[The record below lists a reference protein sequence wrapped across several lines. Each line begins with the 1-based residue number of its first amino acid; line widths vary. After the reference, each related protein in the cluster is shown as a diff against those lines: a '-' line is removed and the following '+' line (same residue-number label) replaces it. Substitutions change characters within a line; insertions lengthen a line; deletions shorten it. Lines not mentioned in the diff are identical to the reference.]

1 MTAIRKAVF
10 PAAGLGTR
18 FLPATKAQPKEML
31 PVVDKP
37 IIQYGVE
44 EAVAAGIDQ
53 IIVVTGRDKRAIVD
67 HFDISFE
74 LEHYLKDRGKT
85 RELQVVRKISDMV
98 DITYIHQK
106 EPLGLGHAVL
116 MAKDV
121 VGNEPFAVFL
131 ADDIIRGPV
140 PAIKQMM
147 DVYEKHQASVLAL
160 QKVEPDQ
167 VSRYG
172 IVKVSKSDGRIHEVV
187 DMVEKPEAG
196 KAPSNLAI
204 LGRYVLKPSIFAI
217 LETTREGVG
226 GEIQLTDA
234 LRTMA
239 QHEKVL
245 GLEFEGTYYDVG
257 TVGGFL
263 KTSIAFAL
271 ERPGLRDELLNY
283 LQGLDG
289 LRQARARGPLHD
301 RVGGGGTQAH

>member
-1 MTAIRKAVF
+1 
-10 PAAGLGTR
+10 
-18 FLPATKAQPKEML
+18 ML
-31 PVVDKP
+31 PIVDKP

-85 RELQVVRKISDMV
+85 RELQLVRKISDLV

-131 ADDIIRGPV
+131 ADDIIRSHT

-147 DVYEKHQASVLAL
+147 DVFGPRQASVLAL
-160 QKVEPDQ
+160 QQVEPDQ

-172 IVKVSKSDGRIHEVV
+172 IVKVGKSDGRIHEVV
-187 DMVEKPEAG
+187 DMVEKPDPD
-196 KAPSNLAI
+196 KAASNLAI
-204 LGRYVLKPSIFAI
+204 LGRYILKPSIFGI

-234 LRTMA
+234 IRTLA
-239 QHEKVL
+239 QQEQVL

-257 TVGGFL
+257 TVSGFL

-271 ERPGLRDELLNY
+271 ERPGLREELLGY
-283 LQGLDG
+283 LDSLDG
-289 LRQARARGPLHD
+289 RKP
-301 RVGGGGTQAH
+301 V

>member
-1 MTAIRKAVF
+1 MPIRKAVF

-85 RELQVVRKISDMV
+85 RELQLVRKISDLV

-131 ADDIIRGPV
+131 ADDIIRSPT

-147 DVYEKHQASVLAL
+147 DVFAPRQASVLAL
-160 QKVEPDQ
+160 QRVEPDQ

-172 IVKVSKSDGRIHEVV
+172 IVKVAKTDGRIHEVI
-187 DMVEKPEAG
+187 DMVEKPDPD

-204 LGRYVLKPSIFAI
+204 LGRYILKPSIFGI
-217 LETTREGVG
+217 LETTHEGVG

-234 LRTMA
+234 LRTLA
-239 QHEKVL
+239 QQETVL

-257 TVGGFL
+257 TVSGFL

-271 ERPGLRDELLNY
+271 ERPGLREELLSY
-283 LQGLDG
+283 LASLDAEKLG
-289 LRQARARGPLHD
+289 EAAKRSL
-301 RVGGGGTQAH
+301 

>member
-1 MTAIRKAVF
+1 VTAIRKAVF

-131 ADDIIRGPV
+131 ADDIIRSQTPV
-140 PAIKQMM
+140 IKQMM
-147 DVYEKHQASVLAL
+147 EVFAQHQVSVLAL
-160 QKVEPDQ
+160 QRVEPDQ

-172 IVKVSKSDGRIHEVV
+172 VVKVATSDGRIHEVV
-187 DMVEKPEAG
+187 DMVEKPEPS

-204 LGRYVLKPSIFAI
+204 LGRYLLKPSIFSI
-217 LETTREGVG
+217 LETTHEGVG

-234 LRTMA
+234 LRSMA
-239 QHEKVL
+239 QQEKVL
-245 GLEFEGTYYDVG
+245 GLEFEGTYHDVG
-257 TVGGFL
+257 TVSGFL

-271 ERPGLRDELLNY
+271 ERPALREELLSFLKSLN
-283 LQGLDG
+283 GVKP
-289 LRQARARGPLHD
+289 A
-301 RVGGGGTQAH
+301 

>member
-1 MTAIRKAVF
+1 MNTIRKAVF

-37 IIQYGVE
+37 IIQYAIE
-44 EAVAAGIDQ
+44 EAVASGIDQ

-74 LEHYLKDRGKT
+74 LEHYLKDRGKM
-85 RELQVVRKISDMV
+85 RELQLVRKISDMV

-116 MAKDV
+116 MAKDL

-131 ADDIIRGPV
+131 ADDIIRAEV
-140 PAIKQMM
+140 PCMRQMVE
-147 DVYEKHQASVLAL
+147 VYERKQASVLA
-160 QKVEPDQ
+160 VYRIEREQ

-172 IVKVSKSDGRIHEVV
+172 VVRVAESDGRVHKVQ
-187 DMVEKPEAG
+187 DMVEKPDPSQ
-196 KAPSNLAI
+196 APSNLAI
-204 LGRYVLKPSIFAI
+204 LGRYLLTPTIFSL

-234 LRTMA
+234 LRALA
-239 QHEKVL
+239 QQETIL

-257 TVGGFL
+257 TPAGLL
-263 KTSIAFAL
+263 KTSLAFAL
-271 ERPGLRDELLNY
+271 ERPGLREEVLTY
-283 LQGLDG
+283 IRSLDG
-289 LRQARARGPLHD
+289 QPSTGRHAAS
-301 RVGGGGTQAH
+301 

>member
-131 ADDIIRGPV
+131 ADDIIRSQTPV
-140 PAIKQMM
+140 IKQMM
-147 DVYEKHQASVLAL
+147 EVYAQHQVSVLAL
-160 QKVEPDQ
+160 QRVEPDQ

-172 IVKVSKSDGRIHEVV
+172 VVKVAASDGRIHEVV
-187 DMVEKPEAG
+187 DMVEKPEAS

-204 LGRYVLKPSIFAI
+204 LGRYLLKPSIFGI
-217 LETTREGVG
+217 LETTHEGVG

-239 QHEKVL
+239 QQEKVL
-245 GLEFEGTYYDVG
+245 GLEFEGTYHDVG
-257 TVGGFL
+257 TVSGFL

-271 ERPGLRDELLNY
+271 ERPGLREELLSFLKSLN
-283 LQGLDG
+283 GVKP
-289 LRQARARGPLHD
+289 A
-301 RVGGGGTQAH
+301 

>member
-1 MTAIRKAVF
+1 MNPIRKAVF

-37 IIQYGVE
+37 IIQYGIE
-44 EAVAAGIDQ
+44 EAVASGIDQ

-85 RELQVVRKISDMV
+85 KELQVVRKISDMV

-131 ADDIIRGPV
+131 ADDIIKSRT
-140 PAIKQMM
+140 PAIRQMM
-147 DVYEKHQASVLAL
+147 DVYEKHESSVLAL
-160 QKVEPDQ
+160 QRVEPDQ

-172 IVKVSKSDGRIHEVV
+172 IVKVSSTDGPVHEVV
-187 DMVEKPEAG
+187 DMIEKPEPG

-204 LGRYVLKPSIFAI
+204 LGRYVLKPSIFSI
-217 LETTREGVG
+217 LETTHEGVG

-234 LRTMA
+234 LRAMA
-239 QHEKVL
+239 QQEKLL
-245 GLEFEGTYYDVG
+245 GLEFEGTYFDVG
-257 TVGGFL
+257 TVSGFL
-263 KTSIAFAL
+263 KTSIAYAL
-271 ERPGLRDELLNY
+271 DRPGLRDELLAY
-283 LQGLDG
+283 LRTLDG
-289 LRQARARGPLHD
+289 LGKP
-301 RVGGGGTQAH
+301 

>member
-1 MTAIRKAVF
+1 MSPVRKAVF

-31 PVVDKP
+31 PIVDKP

-85 RELQVVRKISDMV
+85 KELQVVRKISDMV

-116 MAKDV
+116 MAKDL
-121 VGNEPFAVFL
+121 VGSEPFAVFL
-131 ADDIIRGPV
+131 ADDIIRSKV
-140 PAIKQMM
+140 PAIRQMI
-147 DVYEKHQASVLAL
+147 DVYEAQQASVLAV
-160 QKVEPDQ
+160 QKVADEQ

-172 IVKVSKSDGRIHEVV
+172 IVKVGESNGGVHVV
-187 DMVEKPEAG
+187 QDMVEKPEVG
-196 KAPSNLAI
+196 KAPSSLAI
-204 LGRYVLKPSIFAI
+204 LGRYVLKPSIFGI

-239 QHEKVL
+239 QQERVL
-245 GLEFEGTYYDVG
+245 ALEFEGTYHDVG
-257 TVGGFL
+257 TVPGFL
-263 KTSIAFAL
+263 KTSIAFAM
-271 ERPGLRDELLNY
+271 ERPGLREDLLSY
-283 LQGLDG
+283 LKSVDG
-289 LRQARARGPLHD
+289 VSGAS
-301 RVGGGGTQAH
+301 

>member
-37 IIQYGVE
+37 IIQYGIE

-131 ADDIIRGPV
+131 ADDIIRSQTPV
-140 PAIKQMM
+140 IKQMM
-147 DVYEKHQASVLAL
+147 DVYAQHQVSVLAL
-160 QKVEPDQ
+160 QRVEPDQ

-172 IVKVSKSDGRIHEVV
+172 VVKVAQSDGRIHEVV
-187 DMVEKPEAG
+187 DMVEKPESS

-204 LGRYVLKPSIFAI
+204 LGRYLLKPSIFGI
-217 LETTREGVG
+217 LETTHEGVG
-226 GEIQLTDA
+226 GEIQLTDG

-239 QHEKVL
+239 QQEKML
-245 GLEFEGTYYDVG
+245 GLEFEGTYFDVG
-257 TVGGFL
+257 TVSGFL

-271 ERPGLRDELLNY
+271 ERPALREELLSY
-283 LQGLDG
+283 LKSLDG
-289 LRQARARGPLHD
+289 LKPA
-301 RVGGGGTQAH
+301 

>member
-1 MTAIRKAVF
+1 MF

-131 ADDIIRGPV
+131 ADDIIRSQTPV
-140 PAIKQMM
+140 IKQMM
-147 DVYEKHQASVLAL
+147 EVYAQHQVSVLAL
-160 QKVEPDQ
+160 QRVEPEQ

-172 IVKVSKSDGRIHEVV
+172 VVKVATSDGRIHEVV
-187 DMVEKPEAG
+187 DMVEKPEPS

-204 LGRYVLKPSIFAI
+204 LGRYLLKPSIFGI
-217 LETTREGVG
+217 LETTHEGVG

-234 LRTMA
+234 LRSMA
-239 QHEKVL
+239 QQEKVL
-245 GLEFEGTYYDVG
+245 GLEFEGTYHDVG
-257 TVGGFL
+257 TVSGFL

-271 ERPGLRDELLNY
+271 ERPGLREELLSFLKSLNGV
-283 LQGLDG
+283 QP
-289 LRQARARGPLHD
+289 A
-301 RVGGGGTQAH
+301 

>member
-1 MTAIRKAVF
+1 VTAIRKAVF

-116 MAKDV
+116 MAKDL

-131 ADDIIRGPV
+131 ADDIIRAQT
-140 PAIKQMM
+140 PAIRQMM
-147 DVYEKHQASVLAL
+147 DVYAQQQASVLAL
-160 QKVEPDQ
+160 QRVEPEQ
-167 VSRYG
+167 TARYG
-172 IVKVSKSDGRIHEVV
+172 IVKVAHSEGRIHQVV
-187 DMVEKPEAG
+187 DMVEKPEPG

-204 LGRYVLKPSIFAI
+204 LGRYLLKPSIFPI
-217 LETTREGVG
+217 LETTHEGVG

-234 LRTMA
+234 LRTLA
-239 QHEKVL
+239 QQEKML
-245 GLEFEGTYYDVG
+245 GLEFDGTYHDVG
-257 TVGGFL
+257 TVVGFL
-263 KTSIAFAL
+263 KTSVAFAL
-271 ERPGLRDELLNY
+271 ERPGLREELLSY
-283 LQGLDG
+283 LQSLNGVK
-289 LRQARARGPLHD
+289 PSS
-301 RVGGGGTQAH
+301 

>member
-31 PVVDKP
+31 PIVDKP

-44 EAVAAGIDQ
+44 EAVAAGLDQ

-85 RELQVVRKISDMV
+85 RELQLVRKISDLV

-131 ADDIIRGPV
+131 ADDIIRAQT
-140 PAIKQMM
+140 PAIKQML
-147 DVYEKHQASVLAL
+147 DVYAQHEVSVLAL
-160 QKVEPDQ
+160 QRVADDQ

-172 IVKVSKSDGRIHEVV
+172 VVKVAGSDGRIHEVV
-187 DMVEKPEAG
+187 DMVEKPDAE

-204 LGRYVLKPSIFAI
+204 LGRYILKPTIFGI
-217 LETTREGVG
+217 LETTHEGVG

-239 QHEKVL
+239 QQEKML
-245 GLEFEGTYYDVG
+245 GLEFEGTYHDVG
-257 TVGGFL
+257 TVSGFL

-271 ERPGLRDELLNY
+271 ERPGLRDELLRY
-283 LQGLDG
+283 LGSLDG
-289 LRQARARGPLHD
+289 LKPPS
-301 RVGGGGTQAH
+301 

>member
-1 MTAIRKAVF
+1 VTPIRKAVF

-31 PVVDKP
+31 PIVDKP

-85 RELQVVRKISDMV
+85 RELQLVRKISDLV

-131 ADDIIRGPV
+131 ADDIIRSHT

-147 DVYEKHQASVLAL
+147 DVFAPRQASVLAL
-160 QKVEPDQ
+160 QRVEPDQ

-172 IVKVSKSDGRIHEVV
+172 IVKIGKSEGRIHEVV
-187 DMVEKPEAG
+187 DMVEKPDPE

-204 LGRYVLKPSIFAI
+204 LGRYILKPSIFGI
-217 LETTREGVG
+217 LETTHEGVG

-234 LRTMA
+234 IRTMA
-239 QHEKVL
+239 QHEQVL

-257 TVGGFL
+257 TVSGFL

-271 ERPGLRDELLNY
+271 ERPGLREELLSY
-283 LQGLDG
+283 LESLDG
-289 LRQARARGPLHD
+289 RQP
-301 RVGGGGTQAH
+301 V

>member
-1 MTAIRKAVF
+1 VSTIRKAVF

-31 PVVDKP
+31 PIVDKP
-37 IIQYGVE
+37 VIQYGVE
-44 EAVAAGIDQ
+44 EAVASGIDQ

-85 RELQVVRKISDMV
+85 KELQVVRKISDMV

-121 VGNEPFAVFL
+121 VGNDPFAVFL
-131 ADDIIRGPV
+131 ADDIIRSRTPC
-140 PAIKQMM
+140 IRQMM
-147 DVYEKHQASVLAL
+147 DVYEERQASVLAL
-160 QKVEPDQ
+160 QQVAEEQ

-172 IVKVSKSDGRIHEVV
+172 IVRVASSQGRVHEVV

-196 KAPSNLAI
+196 RAPSNLAI
-204 LGRYVLKPSIFAI
+204 LGRYVLKPTIFGI
-217 LETTREGVG
+217 LETTHEGVG

-239 QHEKVL
+239 QQEKVL

-257 TVGGFL
+257 TVTGLL

-271 ERPGLRDELLNY
+271 ERPGLREELLAY
-283 LQGLDG
+283 LRSLPGLAAG
-289 LRQARARGPLHD
+289 S
-301 RVGGGGTQAH
+301 

>member
-1 MTAIRKAVF
+1 VTAIRKAVF

-31 PVVDKP
+31 PIVDKP

-85 RELQVVRKISDMV
+85 RELQLVRKISDLV

-131 ADDIIRGPV
+131 ADDIIRSHT

-147 DVYEKHQASVLAL
+147 DVFGPRQASVLAL
-160 QKVEPDQ
+160 QRVEPDQ

-172 IVKVSKSDGRIHEVV
+172 IVKVGKSDGRIHEVV
-187 DMVEKPEAG
+187 DMVEKPDPE

-204 LGRYVLKPSIFAI
+204 LGRYILKPSIFGI
-217 LETTREGVG
+217 LETTHEGVG

-234 LRTMA
+234 IRTLA
-239 QHEKVL
+239 QHEQVL

-257 TVGGFL
+257 TVSGFL

-271 ERPGLRDELLNY
+271 ERPGLRDELLSY
-283 LQGLDG
+283 LDSLDG
-289 LRQARARGPLHD
+289 RKPA
-301 RVGGGGTQAH
+301 

>member
-1 MTAIRKAVF
+1 VSTIRKAVF

-31 PVVDKP
+31 PIVDKP

-44 EAVAAGIDQ
+44 EAVASGIDQ

-85 RELQVVRKISDMV
+85 KELQVVRKISDMV

-121 VGNEPFAVFL
+121 VGNDPFAVFL
-131 ADDIIRGPV
+131 ADDIIRSRTPC
-140 PAIKQMM
+140 IRQMM
-147 DVYEKHQASVLAL
+147 DVYEERQASVLAL
-160 QKVEPDQ
+160 QQVAEDQ

-172 IVKVSKSDGRIHEVV
+172 IVRVASSQGRVHEVV
-187 DMVEKPEAG
+187 DMVEKPEPAR
-196 KAPSNLAI
+196 APSNLAI
-204 LGRYVLKPSIFAI
+204 LGRYVLKPTIFGI
-217 LETTREGVG
+217 LETTHEGVG

-239 QHEKVL
+239 QQEKVL
-245 GLEFEGTYYDVG
+245 GLEFDGTYYDVG
-257 TVGGFL
+257 TVPGFL

-271 ERPGLRDELLNY
+271 ERPGLREELLAY
-283 LQGLDG
+283 LRSLPGLPAG
-289 LRQARARGPLHD
+289 S
-301 RVGGGGTQAH
+301 

>member
-1 MTAIRKAVF
+1 VTAIRKAVF

-31 PVVDKP
+31 PIVDKP

-74 LEHYLKDRGKT
+74 LEHYLKDRGKM
-85 RELQVVRKISDMV
+85 RELQLVRKISDLV

-131 ADDIIRGPV
+131 ADDIIRSHT

-147 DVYEKHQASVLAL
+147 DVFGPRQASVLAL
-160 QKVEPDQ
+160 QRVEPDQ

-172 IVKVSKSDGRIHEVV
+172 IVKVGKSDGRIHEVV
-187 DMVEKPEAG
+187 DMVEKPDPE

-204 LGRYVLKPSIFAI
+204 LGRYILKPSIFGI
-217 LETTREGVG
+217 LETTHEGVG

-234 LRTMA
+234 IRTLA
-239 QHEKVL
+239 QQEQVL

-257 TVGGFL
+257 TVSGFL

-271 ERPGLRDELLNY
+271 ERPGLREELLSY
-283 LQGLDG
+283 LETLDG
-289 LRQARARGPLHD
+289 RKPS
-301 RVGGGGTQAH
+301 

>member
-1 MTAIRKAVF
+1 VTPIRKAVF

-85 RELQVVRKISDMV
+85 RELQLVRKISDLV

-131 ADDIIRGPV
+131 ADDIIRSQT

-147 DVYEKHQASVLAL
+147 DVFGPRQASVLAL
-160 QKVEPDQ
+160 QRVETDQ

-172 IVKVSKSDGRIHEVV
+172 IVKVGKSDGRIHEVV
-187 DMVEKPEAG
+187 DMVEKPDPD

-204 LGRYVLKPSIFAI
+204 LGRYILKPSIFGI
-217 LETTREGVG
+217 LETTHEGVG

-234 LRTMA
+234 LRTLA
-239 QHEKVL
+239 QQETML

-257 TVGGFL
+257 TVSGFL

-271 ERPGLRDELLNY
+271 ERPGLREELLSY
-283 LQGLDG
+283 LAGLDG
-289 LRQARARGPLHD
+289 ARPPSS
-301 RVGGGGTQAH
+301 

>member
-1 MTAIRKAVF
+1 VTAIRKAVF

-31 PVVDKP
+31 PIVDKP

-85 RELQVVRKISDMV
+85 RELQLVRKISDLV

-131 ADDIIRGPV
+131 ADDIIRSHT

-147 DVYEKHQASVLAL
+147 DVFGPRQASVLAL
-160 QKVEPDQ
+160 QRVEPDQ

-172 IVKVSKSDGRIHEVV
+172 IVKVGKSDGRIHEVV
-187 DMVEKPEAG
+187 DMVEKPDPD

-204 LGRYVLKPSIFAI
+204 LGRYILKPSIFGI

-234 LRTMA
+234 IRILA
-239 QHEKVL
+239 QQEQVL
-245 GLEFEGTYYDVG
+245 GLEFEGTYHDVG
-257 TVGGFL
+257 TVSGFL

-271 ERPGLRDELLNY
+271 ERPGLREELLAY
-283 LQGLDG
+283 LASLDV
-289 LRQARARGPLHD
+289 RKPS
-301 RVGGGGTQAH
+301 

>member
-1 MTAIRKAVF
+1 MTPIRKAVF

-85 RELQVVRKISDMV
+85 RELQLVRKISDLV

-106 EPLGLGHAVL
+106 EPLGVGPAVL

-131 ADDIIRGPV
+131 ADDIIRSQT

-147 DVYEKHQASVLAL
+147 EVFAPRQASVLAL
-160 QKVEPDQ
+160 QRVEPEQ

-172 IVKVSKSDGRIHEVV
+172 IVKVGKSDGRIHEVV
-187 DMVEKPEAG
+187 DMVEKPDPD

-204 LGRYVLKPSIFAI
+204 LGRYILKPSIFGI
-217 LETTREGVG
+217 LEATHEGVG
-226 GEIQLTDA
+226 GEIQLTDG
-234 LRTMA
+234 LRTLA
-239 QHEKVL
+239 QQETVL

-257 TVGGFL
+257 TVSGFL

-271 ERPGLRDELLNY
+271 ERPGLREELLGY
-283 LQGLDG
+283 LASLDG
-289 LRQARARGPLHD
+289 LGETAKRGL
-301 RVGGGGTQAH
+301 

>member
-1 MTAIRKAVF
+1 MTPIRKAVF

-31 PVVDKP
+31 PIVDKP

-85 RELQVVRKISDMV
+85 RELQLVRKISDLV

-131 ADDIIRGPV
+131 ADDIIRSHT

-147 DVYEKHQASVLAL
+147 DVFAPRQASVLAL
-160 QKVEPDQ
+160 QRVEPDQ

-172 IVKVSKSDGRIHEVV
+172 IVKVGKSEGRIHEVV
-187 DMVEKPEAG
+187 DMVEKPDAE

-204 LGRYVLKPSIFAI
+204 LGRYILKPSIFGI
-217 LETTREGVG
+217 LETTHEGVG

-234 LRTMA
+234 IRTMA
-239 QHEKVL
+239 QHEQVL
-245 GLEFEGTYYDVG
+245 GLEFEGTYHDVG
-257 TVGGFL
+257 TVSGFL

-271 ERPGLRDELLNY
+271 ERPGLREELLSFLKSLNGV
-283 LQGLDG
+283 QP
-289 LRQARARGPLHD
+289 A
-301 RVGGGGTQAH
+301 

>member
-131 ADDIIRGPV
+131 ADDIIRSQTPV
-140 PAIKQMM
+140 IKQMM
-147 DVYEKHQASVLAL
+147 EVYAQHQVSVLAL
-160 QKVEPDQ
+160 QRVEPEQ

-172 IVKVSKSDGRIHEVV
+172 VVKVATSDGRIHEVV
-187 DMVEKPEAG
+187 DMVEKPEPS

-204 LGRYVLKPSIFAI
+204 LGRYLLKPSIFGI
-217 LETTREGVG
+217 LETTHEGVG

-239 QHEKVL
+239 QQEKVL
-245 GLEFEGTYYDVG
+245 GLEFEGTYHDVG
-257 TVGGFL
+257 TVSGFL

-271 ERPGLRDELLNY
+271 ERPGLREELLSFLKSLN
-283 LQGLDG
+283 GVKP
-289 LRQARARGPLHD
+289 A
-301 RVGGGGTQAH
+301 

>member
-131 ADDIIRGPV
+131 ADDIIRSQTPV
-140 PAIKQMM
+140 IKQMM
-147 DVYEKHQASVLAL
+147 EVLAQHQVSVLAL
-160 QKVEPDQ
+160 QRVEPDQ

-172 IVKVSKSDGRIHEVV
+172 VVKVAASDGRIHEVV
-187 DMVEKPEAG
+187 DMVEKPEPS

-204 LGRYVLKPSIFAI
+204 LGRYLLKPSIFGI
-217 LETTREGVG
+217 LETTHEGVG

-239 QHEKVL
+239 QQEKVL
-245 GLEFEGTYYDVG
+245 GLEFEGTYHDVG
-257 TVGGFL
+257 TVSGFL

-271 ERPGLRDELLNY
+271 ERPGLREELLSFLKSLN
-283 LQGLDG
+283 GVKP
-289 LRQARARGPLHD
+289 A
-301 RVGGGGTQAH
+301 

>member
-31 PVVDKP
+31 PIVDKP

-85 RELQVVRKISDMV
+85 RELQLVRKISDLV

-131 ADDIIRGPV
+131 ADDIIRSHT

-147 DVYEKHQASVLAL
+147 DVFGPRQASVLAL
-160 QKVEPDQ
+160 QRVEPDQ

-172 IVKVSKSDGRIHEVV
+172 IVKVGKSEGQIHEVV
-187 DMVEKPEAG
+187 DMVEKPDAE

-204 LGRYVLKPSIFAI
+204 LGRYILKPSIFGI
-217 LETTREGVG
+217 LETTHEGVG

-234 LRTMA
+234 IRTLA
-239 QHEKVL
+239 QQEQVL

-257 TVGGFL
+257 TVSGFL

-271 ERPGLRDELLNY
+271 ERPGLREEMLSY
-283 LQGLDG
+283 LDSLDG
-289 LRQARARGPLHD
+289 RKPA
-301 RVGGGGTQAH
+301 

>member
-1 MTAIRKAVF
+1 MTTIRKAVF

-31 PVVDKP
+31 PIVDKP
-37 IIQYGVE
+37 IIQYGIE
-44 EAVAAGIDQ
+44 EAVASGIDQ

-85 RELQVVRKISDMV
+85 KELQVVRRISDMV
-98 DITYIHQK
+98 EPMYIHQK

-131 ADDIIRGPV
+131 ADDIIRSKT
-140 PAIKQMM
+140 PAMRQMM
-147 DVYEKHQASVLAL
+147 EVYERHEVSVLAL
-160 QKVEPDQ
+160 QRVEPDQ

-172 IVKVSKSDGRIHEVV
+172 IVKVASSDGRVHEVA
-187 DMVEKPEAG
+187 DMVEKPEPG

-204 LGRYVLKPSIFAI
+204 LGRYVLQPSVFGI

-239 QHEKVL
+239 QQERLL

-257 TVGGFL
+257 TVAGFL

-271 ERPGLRDELLNY
+271 ERPAIREELLSY
-283 LQGLDG
+283 LRNLDG
-289 LRQARARGPLHD
+289 IKQS
-301 RVGGGGTQAH
+301 

>member
-1 MTAIRKAVF
+1 VTAIRKAVF

-31 PVVDKP
+31 PIVDKP

-85 RELQVVRKISDMV
+85 RELQLVRKISDLV

-131 ADDIIRGPV
+131 ADDIIRSHT

-147 DVYEKHQASVLAL
+147 DVFGPRQASVLAL
-160 QKVEPDQ
+160 QRVEPDQ

-172 IVKVSKSDGRIHEVV
+172 IVKVGKSDGRIHEVV
-187 DMVEKPEAG
+187 DMVEKPDPE

-204 LGRYVLKPSIFAI
+204 LGRYILKPSIFGI
-217 LETTREGVG
+217 LETTHEGVG

-234 LRTMA
+234 IRTLA
-239 QHEKVL
+239 QQEQVL

-257 TVGGFL
+257 TVPGFL

-271 ERPGLRDELLNY
+271 ERPGLREELLSY
-283 LQGLDG
+283 LDSLDG
-289 LRQARARGPLHD
+289 RKPA
-301 RVGGGGTQAH
+301 

>member
-1 MTAIRKAVF
+1 VVTAIRKAVF

-31 PVVDKP
+31 PIVDKP

-85 RELQVVRKISDMV
+85 RELQLVRKISDLV

-131 ADDIIRGPV
+131 ADDIIRSQT

-147 DVYEKHQASVLAL
+147 DVFGPRQASVLAL
-160 QKVEPDQ
+160 QRVEPDQ

-172 IVKVSKSDGRIHEVV
+172 IVKVGKSDGRIHEVV
-187 DMVEKPEAG
+187 DMVEKPEPE

-204 LGRYVLKPSIFAI
+204 LGRYILKPSIFGI
-217 LETTREGVG
+217 LETTHEGVG

-234 LRTMA
+234 IRTLA
-239 QHEKVL
+239 QQEQVL

-257 TVGGFL
+257 TVSGLL

-271 ERPGLRDELLNY
+271 ERPGLREELLSY
-283 LQGLDG
+283 LDGLDG
-289 LRQARARGPLHD
+289 RKPA
-301 RVGGGGTQAH
+301 

>member
-1 MTAIRKAVF
+1 VTAIRKAVF

-44 EAVAAGIDQ
+44 EAVASGIDQ

-85 RELQVVRKISDMV
+85 RELQVVRKISDLV

-116 MAKDV
+116 MAKDL

-131 ADDIIRGPV
+131 ADDIIRSHT

-147 DVYEKHQASVLAL
+147 DVYAQHEASVLAL
-160 QKVEPDQ
+160 QRVERDQ
-167 VSRYG
+167 VARYG
-172 IVKVSKSDGRIHEVV
+172 IVKVARSDGRVHEIV
-187 DMVEKPEAG
+187 DMVEKPDPD

-217 LETTREGVG
+217 LETTHEGVG

-234 LRTMA
+234 MRTLA

-245 GLEFEGTYYDVG
+245 GLEFDGTYYDVG
-257 TVGGFL
+257 TVAGFL

-271 ERPGLRDELLNY
+271 ERPGLRDELLSY
-283 LQGLDG
+283 IRSLDG
-289 LRQARARGPLHD
+289 VKP
-301 RVGGGGTQAH
+301 GG

>member
-1 MTAIRKAVF
+1 VTAIRKAVF

-31 PVVDKP
+31 PIVDKP

-85 RELQVVRKISDMV
+85 RELQLVRKISDMV

-131 ADDIIRGPV
+131 ADDIIRSQT
-140 PAIKQMM
+140 PAIKQMI
-147 DVYEKHQASVLAL
+147 DVYAQHQVSVLAL
-160 QKVEPDQ
+160 QRVAEDQ

-172 IVKVSKSDGRIHEVV
+172 VVKVASSDGRIHEVV

-204 LGRYVLKPSIFAI
+204 LGRYVLKPSIFSI
-217 LETTREGVG
+217 LETTHEGVG

-234 LRTMA
+234 LRAMA
-239 QHEKVL
+239 QNEKML
-245 GLEFEGTYYDVG
+245 GLEFEGTYHDVG
-257 TVGGFL
+257 TVSGFL

-271 ERPGLRDELLNY
+271 ERPGLRDEMLRY
-283 LQGLDG
+283 LTSLDG
-289 LRQARARGPLHD
+289 LKPPSQG
-301 RVGGGGTQAH
+301 

>member
-1 MTAIRKAVF
+1 VTAIRKAVF

-31 PVVDKP
+31 PIVDKP

-44 EAVAAGIDQ
+44 EAVASGIDQ

-85 RELQVVRKISDMV
+85 RELQVVRKISDLV

-116 MAKDV
+116 MAKDL
-121 VGNEPFAVFL
+121 VGSEPFAVFL
-131 ADDIIRGPV
+131 ADDIIKANT

-147 DVYEKHQASVLAL
+147 DVYAQHQASVLAL
-160 QKVEPDQ
+160 YRVDREQ

-172 IVKVSKSDGRIHEVV
+172 IVKVGHSEGRVHEVV
-187 DMVEKPEAG
+187 DMVEKPDPDR
-196 KAPSNLAI
+196 APSNLAI
-204 LGRYVLKPSIFAI
+204 LGRYVLKPSIFGI
-217 LETTREGVG
+217 LEMTQEGVG

-234 LRTMA
+234 LRAMA

-257 TVGGFL
+257 TVNGFL

-271 ERPGLRDELLNY
+271 ERPGLRDELLSY
-283 LQGLDG
+283 LRSLDG
-289 LRQARARGPLHD
+289 LKAGS
-301 RVGGGGTQAH
+301 

>member
-131 ADDIIRGPV
+131 ADDIIRSQTPV
-140 PAIKQMM
+140 IKQMM
-147 DVYEKHQASVLAL
+147 EVYAQQQVSVLAL
-160 QKVEPDQ
+160 QRVEPEQ

-172 IVKVSKSDGRIHEVV
+172 VVKVATSDGRIHEVV
-187 DMVEKPEAG
+187 DMVEKPEPS

-204 LGRYVLKPSIFAI
+204 LGRYLLKPSIFGI
-217 LETTREGVG
+217 LETTHEGVG

-234 LRTMA
+234 LRSMA
-239 QHEKVL
+239 QQEKVL
-245 GLEFEGTYYDVG
+245 GLEFEGTYHDVG
-257 TVGGFL
+257 TVSGFL

-271 ERPGLRDELLNY
+271 ERPGLREELLSFLKSLNGV
-283 LQGLDG
+283 QP
-289 LRQARARGPLHD
+289 A
-301 RVGGGGTQAH
+301 

>member
-1 MTAIRKAVF
+1 VF

-31 PVVDKP
+31 PIVDKP

-121 VGNEPFAVFL
+121 VGNDPFAVFL
-131 ADDIIRGPV
+131 ADDIIRSPI

-147 DVYEKHQASVLAL
+147 DVYGQHQASVLAL
-160 QKVEPDQ
+160 QRVAEDQ

-172 IVKVSKSDGRIHEVV
+172 VVKVANSEGRVHQVV

-196 KAPSNLAI
+196 AAPSNLAI
-204 LGRYVLKPSIFAI
+204 LGRYVLKPSIFGI
-217 LETTREGVG
+217 LETTHEGVG

-239 QHEKVL
+239 QQEKVL
-245 GLEFEGTYYDVG
+245 GLEFEGTYFDVG
-257 TVGGFL
+257 TVSGFL

-271 ERPGLRDELLNY
+271 ERPGLRQELLSY
-283 LQGLDG
+283 LEGLDG
-289 LRQARARGPLHD
+289 LKPSS
-301 RVGGGGTQAH
+301 

>member
-1 MTAIRKAVF
+1 MNPIRKAVF

-37 IIQYGVE
+37 IIQYGIE
-44 EAVAAGIDQ
+44 EAVASGIDQ

-85 RELQVVRKISDMV
+85 KELQVVRKISDMV

-131 ADDIIRGPV
+131 ADDIIKSHV
-140 PAIKQMM
+140 PAIRQMM
-147 DVYEKHQASVLAL
+147 DVYEEHESSVLAL
-160 QKVEPDQ
+160 QRVEPDQ

-172 IVKVSKSDGRIHEVV
+172 IVKVASTDGPVHEVV
-187 DMVEKPEAG
+187 DMIEKPEPG

-204 LGRYVLKPSIFAI
+204 LGRYVLKPSIFSI
-217 LETTREGVG
+217 LETTHEGVG

-234 LRTMA
+234 LRAMA
-239 QHEKVL
+239 QQEKLL
-245 GLEFEGTYYDVG
+245 GLEFEGTYFDVG
-257 TVGGFL
+257 TVSGFL
-263 KTSIAFAL
+263 KTSIAYAL
-271 ERPGLRDELLNY
+271 DRPGLREELLAY
-283 LQGLDG
+283 LRTLDG
-289 LRQARARGPLHD
+289 LAQR
-301 RVGGGGTQAH
+301 

>member
-1 MTAIRKAVF
+1 VTAIRKAVF

-31 PVVDKP
+31 PIVDKP

-131 ADDIIRGPV
+131 ADDIIRSQT

-147 DVYEKHQASVLAL
+147 DVYARYEASVLAL
-160 QKVEPDQ
+160 QRVQPEQ

-172 IVKVSKSDGRIHEVV
+172 VVKVANSDGRIHEVV
-187 DMVEKPEAG
+187 DTVEKPDPE

-204 LGRYVLKPSIFAI
+204 LGRYILKPSIFGI
-217 LETTREGVG
+217 LETTHEGVG
-226 GEIQLTDA
+226 GEIQLTDGI
-234 LRTMA
+234 RTMA

-245 GLEFEGTYYDVG
+245 GLEFEGTYHDVG
-257 TVGGFL
+257 TVSGFL

-271 ERPGLRDELLNY
+271 ERPGLREELLSY
-283 LQGLDG
+283 LHSLDG
-289 LRQARARGPLHD
+289 VKP
-301 RVGGGGTQAH
+301 V

>member
-1 MTAIRKAVF
+1 VTPIRKAVF

-85 RELQVVRKISDMV
+85 RELQLVRKISDLV

-131 ADDIIRGPV
+131 ADDIIRSPT

-147 DVYEKHQASVLAL
+147 DVFAPRQASVLAL
-160 QKVEPDQ
+160 QRVEPDQ

-172 IVKVSKSDGRIHEVV
+172 IVKVGKTDGRVHEVV
-187 DMVEKPEAG
+187 DMVEKPDPD
-196 KAPSNLAI
+196 KAPSSLAI
-204 LGRYVLKPSIFAI
+204 LGRYILKPSIFGI
-217 LETTREGVG
+217 LETTHEGVG

-234 LRTMA
+234 LRTLA
-239 QHEKVL
+239 QQETVL

-257 TVGGFL
+257 TVSGFL

-271 ERPGLRDELLNY
+271 ERPGLREELLSY
-283 LQGLDG
+283 LASLDA
-289 LRQARARGPLHD
+289 QK
-301 RVGGGGTQAH
+301 VGEAPKRSL

>member
-1 MTAIRKAVF
+1 MSAIRKAVF

-44 EAVAAGIDQ
+44 EAVASGIDQ

-85 RELQVVRKISDMV
+85 KELQVVRKISDMV

-116 MAKDV
+116 MARDL
-121 VGNEPFAVFL
+121 VGQEPFAVFL
-131 ADDIIRGPV
+131 ADDIIRSEV
-140 PAIKQMM
+140 PCVKQMM
-147 DVYEKHQASVLAL
+147 DVFEREQALVLAL
-160 QKVEPDQ
+160 FRVQPDQ

-172 IVKVSKSDGRIHEVV
+172 VVKVGKSEGRIHQVV
-187 DMVEKPEAG
+187 DMVEKPEPS

-204 LGRYVLKPSIFAI
+204 LGRYILTPQVFGI

-239 QHEKVL
+239 QQGKVL

-257 TVGGFL
+257 TVAGFL

-271 ERPGLRDELLNY
+271 ERAGLGEELRGFLKE
-283 LQGLDG
+283 LDG
-289 LRQARARGPLHD
+289 VRPNSGA
-301 RVGGGGTQAH
+301 

>member
-1 MTAIRKAVF
+1 VTAIRKAVF

-31 PVVDKP
+31 PIVDKP

-85 RELQVVRKISDMV
+85 RELQLVRKISDLV

-131 ADDIIRGPV
+131 ADDIIRSHT

-147 DVYEKHQASVLAL
+147 DVFGPRQASVLAL
-160 QKVEPDQ
+160 QQVEPDQ

-172 IVKVSKSDGRIHEVV
+172 IVKIGKSDGRIHEVV
-187 DMVEKPEAG
+187 DMVEKPDPE

-204 LGRYVLKPSIFAI
+204 LGRYILKPSIFGI
-217 LETTREGVG
+217 LETTHEGVG

-234 LRTMA
+234 IRTLA
-239 QHEKVL
+239 QQEQVL

-257 TVGGFL
+257 TVSGFL

-271 ERPGLRDELLNY
+271 ERPGLREELLSY
-283 LQGLDG
+283 LDGLDG
-289 LRQARARGPLHD
+289 RKPA
-301 RVGGGGTQAH
+301 